1 VKLII
6 YQDDDKR
13 IIGINW
19 VWLFE
24 TTPKSGLGAEEALR
38 VEETDAE
45 EAVHTGPADRARLP
59 TGRERGGEVHTGA
72 CVPSVW

>member
-1 VKLII
+1 MVGNEKNSILYHFFTFAVLIVYGFVKLII

-24 TTPKSGLGAEEALR
+24 TNY
-38 VEETDAE
+38 
-45 EAVHTGPADRARLP
+45 LP
-59 TGRERGGEVHTGA
+59 R
-72 CVPSVW
+72 